1 MARVVSQSELKNVGR
16 FGQFAPVYKLDP
28 KTVVKSSKGTRFDE
42 AETMRFVC
50 NHTSISVP
58 EVYNAYKDEESGHT
72 RIIMEFVEGVELEE
86 AWDKYSD
93 AAKEVAISQLRCYM
107 KELR

>member
-16 FGQFAPVYKLDP
+16 FGQFAPGLQARP
-28 KTVVKSSKGTRFDE
+28 KDG
-42 AETMRFVC
+42 
-50 NHTSISVP
+50 IP
-58 EVYNAYKDEESGHT
+58 EVYNPYKDEESGHT
-72 RIIMEFVEGVELEE
+72 RIIMEFVELEE